1 MATLLLLTEIGS
13 YRIKGVMIMVEMI
26 VKGGIMMIPLILCS
40 VISVAVITE
49 RAIFWLRQRKGIMPA
64 QLIQMAQDGKF
75 DEILKQGEANNSYI
89 GRVILSGIW
98 HHNASPTLAMETSA
112 IQEITS
118 MKRYLSAMDTIITLA
133 PLLGLLGTIVGMIRS
148 FDIMSIAGIGQ
159 PHAVTGGVAEALIA
173 TAFGLTVA
181 IVTLVPYNYFLS
193 KVEKAAEEMEQ
204 YATRLELI
212 LVKQK

>member
-1 MATLLLLTEIGS
+1 
-13 YRIKGVMIMVEMI
+13 
-26 VKGGIMMIPLILCS
+26 MIPLILCS

-112 IQEITS
+112 IQEIAN
-118 MKRYLSAMDTIITLA
+118 MKRYLPAMDTIITLA

>member
-1 MATLLLLTEIGS
+1 EI
-13 YRIKGVMIMVEMI
+13 M
-26 VKGGIMMIPLILCS
+26 VKGGIVMIPLIICS
-40 VISVAVITE
+40 IISVAVITE

-75 DEILKQGEANNSYI
+75 EEIFKEGEANNSYI

-112 IQEITS
+112 IQEIAN
-118 MKRYLSAMDTIITLA
+118 MKRYLPAMDTIITLA

-193 KVEKAAEEMEQ
+193 KVEKATEEMEQ

>member
-112 IQEITS
+112 IQEIAN
-118 MKRYLSAMDTIITLA
+118 MKRYLPAMDTIITLA

>member
-1 MATLLLLTEIGS
+1 
-13 YRIKGVMIMVEMI
+13 MVEMI

-112 IQEITS
+112 IQEIAN

>member
-98 HHNASPTLAMETSA
+98 HHNASPTLDSSA
-112 IQEITS
+112 Q
-118 MKRYLSAMDTIITLA
+118 
-133 PLLGLLGTIVGMIRS
+133 
-148 FDIMSIAGIGQ
+148 
-159 PHAVTGGVAEALIA
+159 
-173 TAFGLTVA
+173 
-181 IVTLVPYNYFLS
+181 
-193 KVEKAAEEMEQ
+193 
-204 YATRLELI
+204 
-212 LVKQK
+212 

>member
-1 MATLLLLTEIGS
+1 
-13 YRIKGVMIMVEMI
+13 MVEMI

>member
-1 MATLLLLTEIGS
+1 
-13 YRIKGVMIMVEMI
+13 MVEMI

-112 IQEITS
+112 IQEIAN
-118 MKRYLSAMDTIITLA
+118 MKRYLPAMDTIITLA